1 VQPASTNVFRIHLAD
16 PGDRETVVEVPTEG
30 LEPTERGIVI
40 DGALVIPWHRVIRYS
55 RETTQEVERLRQ
67 HAEVRVWLDD
77 GTDEGETLT
86 VRADR
91 FEVGPYTVDMV
102 IERALNVEIGLFHVT
117 KIYVPWDRVL
127 EFERLPMPTQ
137 PAAAEVPTRPD

>member
-1 VQPASTNVFRIHLAD
+1 VQPASPSVFRIHLAD
-16 PGDRETVVEVPTEG
+16 PGDRETVIEVPTET

-40 DGALVIPWHRVIRYS
+40 DGALVFPWHRVIRYA
-55 RETTQEVERLRQ
+55 RETTQELEHSLRQ

-77 GTDEGETLT
+77 GTDVGETLT

-102 IERALNVEIGLFHVT
+102 IEHALNVEAGLFHVT

-127 EFERLPMPTQ
+127 EFERLPMPSPT
-137 PAAAEVPTRPD
+137 ADVPIRPD

>member
-1 VQPASTNVFRIHLAD
+1 MQPASPNVFRIHLAD
-16 PGDRETVVEVPTEG
+16 PGDRETVIEVPTET
-30 LEPTERGIVI
+30 LEPTERGLVV
-40 DGALVIPWHRVIRYS
+40 DGALVMPWHRVIRYT
-55 RETTQEVERLRQ
+55 RETTQEVEPSLRQ

-77 GTDEGETLT
+77 GTDDGETLV

-102 IERALNVEIGLFHVT
+102 IERALNVEAGLFHVT

-127 EFERLPMPTQ
+127 EFERLPMPATTD
-137 PAAAEVPTRPD
+137 VPTRPD